1 MCFTTNCRKFLRDG
15 NTRSPYL
22 APEKPVCRSRSNDW
36 LFATPRTVAR
46 QGLLSMEFSR
56 QEYWS
61 EVPFPPPGN
70 LPNSVIELRLYCIA
84 GRFFTI
90 WAIREVHMQAHI
102 LDHCF
107 VYDPTNVSNMI
118 SDSSAFSKP
127 SLYTWQFLVHIL
139 LKPWRIWG
147 ITLLVCEISVIL

>member
-1 MCFTTNCRKFLRDG
+1 MYSLIHFKWTYCTGTLRHFKALCVCVCAQSLSRVQLIEAPWTTACQ
-15 NTRSPYL
+15 
-22 APEKPVCRSRSNDW
+22 APLP
-36 LFATPRTVAR
+36 
-46 QGLLSMEFSR
+46 MEFSR